1 MKVTSLKCS
10 EALALHNRLNYT
22 CTENDLLVKFSLNID
37 YKKSLLS
44 SKHRLIA
51 VDYTRSDLKKLM
63 KRHFVLLLHEV
74 TITTHS

>member
-1 MKVTSLKCS
+1 MCLKCS
-10 EALALHNRLNYT
+10 EALALHNRLNYS
-22 CTENDLLVKFSLNID
+22 CTENNLLVKFSLNID

-44 SKHRLIA
+44 NKYRLIP
-51 VDYTRSDLKKLM
+51 VDDTRSDLKKLM